1 MVRIL
6 SRSMRGN
13 GALSPVRVAAS
24 ELVVVSNLF
33 CKFGPLP
40 AIRMHDSNS
49 ASAWCSLYCSSARLL
64 EVNCFAVKSQS
75 LLYYIFDQLATFL
88 KDSVCLNFQAVHN
101 SNLRF
106 APCNGL
112 KRSL

>member
-64 EVNCFAVKSQS
+64 EVKYFAVKAQT

-88 KDSVCLNFQAVHN
+88 KDSGSLNFQQPEN
-101 SNLRF
+101 SDFRF
-106 APCNGL
+106 ALCN
-112 KRSL
+112 

>member
-13 GALSPVRVAAS
+13 GALPPVRVAAS
-24 ELVVVSNLF
+24 ELGVVSNLF
-33 CKFGPLP
+33 CNFGPLP
-40 AIRMHDSNS
+40 AIRMHYSNS

-64 EVNCFAVKSQS
+64 EVKYFAVKAQT

-88 KDSVCLNFQAVHN
+88 KDYGSLNFQAVEN
-101 SNLRF
+101 SDF
-106 APCNGL
+106 
-112 KRSL
+112 